1 MTDEELAAELMS
13 AAVAKHERWQ
23 ALAAESEVRRKAA
36 EEAEAKRKAE
46 EEEAEAKRKAEEE
59 ERKRI
64 EAEERKRIAKGDRE
78 LAKAYDRCKKYPEAL
93 EILRDDQPHDIYE
106 AVSVA
111 LSGHKIL
118 LNNDGARRG
127 YKHETGLGE
136 GERKRFFRMF
146 ATRENGGI
154 SIARLAEDI
163 VQEICDVNGIRYDN
177 NDARGIIIEMLAS
190 SDGPSDIY
198 NYIRNRRIEQAN
210 SIVDHYEYE
219 EECSLREEFWHEM
232 HMTPEEWDVYNDY
245 REEELKELDNHFRDF
260 DFSEHY
266 ANIAERIEK
275 DYVNG
280 KDINRKGESDA
291 EGGGDQSNVPVG
303 TLVRGEGL
311 PKEGSSGEVSTGF
324 ENVKKDLLRSSDHGE
339 RLDREATGEGSDV
352 GIGQAERGNG
362 GKEPTEAEK
371 EAGNYMKGN
380 VSIVGKTDNQGNPL
394 NADGTLKLEKITSI
408 DELRDEDFS
417 APTRNVE
424 LPALPRNVDEAIGA
438 NGKPVIIKKNIFER
452 NAKHHAELTAEDS
465 RNILQS
471 ALYNANLYGQN
482 QKAKRPYNWVVIN
495 TKDKEGNNRL
505 VLIEL
510 SSEKE
515 NAEIVH
521 WYYLRDES
529 LETIKRQAEREGGHI
544 LILPSEGSEEAG
556 GLSSRTPDLSSD
568 GKGNT
573 LSSEK
578 QGADA
583 KNGDGVE
590 DYAEMDEYVPQTW
603 DENSSLRDVEAR
615 LKLLEDAF
623 YYPWEALGKKI
634 FPEYID
640 FINEKGDLK
649 DKYGSGD
656 KVPKE
661 EADAL
666 FAKYAGYI
674 ERYNAMRE
682 EIYSLRELRDR
693 LEAKM
698 SREQKEEE
706 SRREMAELLAKHNGY
721 LRGMSNLRMW
731 NVDRYLSKLK
741 KIDGEVATVS
751 EFIDRW
757 LADGSLRISK
767 REYKPQIDRRK
778 WNQMSGQE
786 QAAWEASH
794 NKPKT
799 EYLVNDY
806 DLGKT
811 AYDYA
816 RWLMSQKKKG
826 KLGDVVK
833 EQKAVGA
840 EEVSPREAAL
850 RDSLVGVLRDAGV
863 EVVTDVEEGQRVLD
877 SAEGSDVRMQAMFSN
892 LRNAVEFIKSH
903 LKKTRGGQF
912 EIFIPESVNKRVEQ
926 RLGHAVKQHMIDVG
940 GMNHGYNNHGENG
953 RKLRTGDIP
962 LTKED
967 MELAPYILMCPDKV
981 VLGSQNNGIASV
993 LYIKYLSN
1001 GRVVYIEA
1009 EGNIDGTVLVSKNM
1023 WANADPHKLS
1033 PRKVVDARQND
1044 APKLTSG
1051 NVILKEDAAKI
1062 RKDAEDA
1069 IRNDEKIRQHKVYHG
1084 SGADFDAFD
1093 NNHMSE
1099 GEGAQAYGWGTYVT
1113 EVEAI
1118 GRNYA
1123 IVNNNSLRKSK
1134 LESDI
1139 YRLKEALPFR
1149 RGEAKREGEEELK
1162 RLEEELSKFNT
1173 DWRSVLYT
1181 VEIPDDTGS
1190 NYLHWDKPVGREKS
1204 DKISKALYDR
1214 ILREDKDGSYEDEYS
1229 RAALRRELDSL
1240 SGIDGKDLYGTIS
1253 TYLGGDKAASEF
1265 LRDNGFV
1272 GVSYPSQFRSGGRKD
1287 GARNY
1292 VVFDEKDMEI
1302 TDKVK
1307 FFRRGDGE
1315 AYGYTVDGKIYID
1328 PRIAT
1333 AETPIHEYS
1342 HLWSAFMRKANPK
1355 AWGDIVKLMK
1365 DCTDI
1370 WDQVARD
1377 YPELKTEDDIAEEV
1391 LTHYSGRRGAER
1403 LRAEMQRAME
1413 SAGKDVK
1420 KQVMIASMFEG
1431 VRRALSRFW
1440 RGVADLFHI
1449 RFTSAEDVADRV
1461 LADMLN
1467 GFNPV
1472 EAGKKLGARA
1482 WVAEVKD
1489 SFERYRGRNPE
1500 ARQLSLFDD
1509 DSKVQPEARQLS
1521 LFDDTEVD
1529 GSGRII
1535 EPERQSEMDRNAEK
1549 VNSSLDEFTDEYAE
1563 YLRLLDET
1571 EGSEDF
1577 VPEEAEARVMDLRDK
1592 LVEDMMEYHRSA
1604 GMGEAEARKRSWE
1617 LVNQTM
1623 TDINIALLRKGKSG
1637 NIELLPEETIKV
1649 KRMNESE
1656 EAKEWLPELGEG
1668 EFCYMERKFSE
1679 DKSFVFSAPEHI
1691 ESMDDVAYIFKQ
1703 LEKYSVEHS
1712 FLALVKDG
1720 KVTVVHLGMGNATSA
1735 IVNMAAARAALDKFD
1750 PDMVYFVHNH
1760 PSGVLTASIP
1770 DVDSLQTLRDMT
1782 KGKVECEALIIDT
1795 LSGKYAQFGL
1805 DGKSR
1810 ILDLPKGFDNE
1821 VDVKVQAH
1829 DKMEYAPDFTPD
1841 NKKQVLRAESVAKYV
1856 SSLRVGTGDKV
1867 GVLVMNQ
1874 QNHILANLY
1883 LPMEEDMRVL
1893 GDDIAGKV
1901 VRFGGNRVIVYTNNG
1916 QMLEVGKA
1924 LEDAIKRRSGN
1935 SVRLLDVL
1943 RLKKDGD
1950 FQALSESV
1958 FEADE
1963 EYGDKV
1969 RYNMG
1974 DGAETFADR
1983 QRRAVENKGTVMP
1996 GLNSAVVKVVEVPR
2010 HSYTGNIAEATQ
2022 QAIEAAKAK
2031 YAPNGEPKTLHYD
2044 NFGVKFDYTISGNA
2058 LKIVLS
2064 PKHQGKSVNKGS
2076 HLALAEHLDNIIG
2089 NSIEVEEHPDRIKI
2103 DGARGD
2109 SPVNPNALMHRFYGL
2124 ARIDGAEYRVMT
2136 LMREDSRYEENNGI
2150 HSYEVQTIEVLD
2162 EKTPSTSNGE
2172 GTPNSELEAYPVAKL
2187 IKDVV
2192 KTMDSGKKVLAESRK
2207 ADSFEPISTNQVDM
2221 RLEAERLSAELN
2233 TPVRIITDAE
2243 GAASLP
2249 TVRQRRAKGF
2259 WSEKDGIVV
2268 ILSNHKDV
2276 ADVAGTVLHEIVG
2289 HNGLRVLFP
2298 LRA

>member
-291 EGGGDQSNVPVG
+291 EGGGDQANVPVG
-303 TLVRGEGL
+303 ALVRGEGI

-324 ENVKKDLLRSSDHGE
+324 ENVKKDLLRSPDHGE

-1229 RAALRRELDSL
+1229 RAALKRELDSL

-1472 EAGKKLGARA
+1472 EAGKKLGERA
-1482 WVAEVKD
+1482 GVAEVKD
-1489 SFERYRGRNPE
+1489 SFERYRGRNPR

-1509 DSKVQPEARQLS
+1509 DSKSQPEARQLS
-1521 LFDDTEVD
+1521 LFDDAEVD

-1535 EPERQSEMDRNAEK
+1535 EPERQAEMDRNAEK

-1637 NIELLPEETIKV
+1637 NIELLPEDTIKV

-1735 IVNMAAARAALDKFD
+1735 IVNMAAARAALDKFN

-2289 HNGLRVLFP
+2289 HDGLRVLFP

>member
-352 GIGQAERGNG
+352 GTGQAERGNG

-590 DYAEMDEYVPQTW
+590 DYAEMDEYVPQAW

-1229 RAALRRELDSL
+1229 RAALKRELDSL

-1370 WDQVARD
+1370 WDQVTRD

-1420 KQVMIASMFEG
+1420 KQTMIASMFEG

-1623 TDINIALLRKGKSG
+1623 TEINIALLRKGKSG

-2289 HNGLRVLFP
+2289 HDGLRVLFP

>member
-1 MTDEELAAELMS
+1 M
-13 AAVAKHERWQ
+13 
-23 ALAAESEVRRKAA
+23 
-36 EEAEAKRKAE
+36 
-46 EEEAEAKRKAEEE
+46 
-59 ERKRI
+59 
-64 EAEERKRIAKGDRE
+64 
-78 LAKAYDRCKKYPEAL
+78 
-93 EILRDDQPHDIYE
+93 
-106 AVSVA
+106 
-111 LSGHKIL
+111 
-118 LNNDGARRG
+118 
-127 YKHETGLGE
+127 
-136 GERKRFFRMF
+136 
-146 ATRENGGI
+146 
-154 SIARLAEDI
+154 
-163 VQEICDVNGIRYDN
+163 
-177 NDARGIIIEMLAS
+177 
-190 SDGPSDIY
+190 
-198 NYIRNRRIEQAN
+198 
-210 SIVDHYEYE
+210 
-219 EECSLREEFWHEM
+219 
-232 HMTPEEWDVYNDY
+232 
-245 REEELKELDNHFRDF
+245 
-260 DFSEHY
+260 
-266 ANIAERIEK
+266 
-275 DYVNG
+275 
-280 KDINRKGESDA
+280 
-291 EGGGDQSNVPVG
+291 
-303 TLVRGEGL
+303 
-311 PKEGSSGEVSTGF
+311 
-324 ENVKKDLLRSSDHGE
+324 
-339 RLDREATGEGSDV
+339 
-352 GIGQAERGNG
+352 
-362 GKEPTEAEK
+362 
-371 EAGNYMKGN
+371 
-380 VSIVGKTDNQGNPL
+380 
-394 NADGTLKLEKITSI
+394 
-408 DELRDEDFS
+408 
-417 APTRNVE
+417 
-424 LPALPRNVDEAIGA
+424 
-438 NGKPVIIKKNIFER
+438 
-452 NAKHHAELTAEDS
+452 
-465 RNILQS
+465 
-471 ALYNANLYGQN
+471 
-482 QKAKRPYNWVVIN
+482 
-495 TKDKEGNNRL
+495 
-505 VLIEL
+505 
-510 SSEKE
+510 
-515 NAEIVH
+515 H

-778 WNQMSGQE
+778 WNRMSGQE

-2221 RLEAERLSAELN
+2221 RSEAERLSAELN

>member
-1 MTDEELAAELMS
+1 M
-13 AAVAKHERWQ
+13 
-23 ALAAESEVRRKAA
+23 
-36 EEAEAKRKAE
+36 
-46 EEEAEAKRKAEEE
+46 
-59 ERKRI
+59 
-64 EAEERKRIAKGDRE
+64 DR
-78 LAKAYDRCKKYPEAL
+78 
-93 EILRDDQPHDIYE
+93 
-106 AVSVA
+106 
-111 LSGHKIL
+111 
-118 LNNDGARRG
+118 
-127 YKHETGLGE
+127 
-136 GERKRFFRMF
+136 
-146 ATRENGGI
+146 
-154 SIARLAEDI
+154 
-163 VQEICDVNGIRYDN
+163 
-177 NDARGIIIEMLAS
+177 
-190 SDGPSDIY
+190 
-198 NYIRNRRIEQAN
+198 
-210 SIVDHYEYE
+210 YEYE
-219 EECSLREEFWHEM
+219 EECSLREDFWYEM
-232 HMTPEEWDVYNDY
+232 HMTPEEWDAYNDY

-275 DYVNG
+275 EYANG
-280 KDINRKGESDA
+280 KDINRKGESNA

-362 GKEPTEAEK
+362 GVLPEGVSVDGEGETAARVRAEAEEERQRREAEESGARAEEEEKPKYDEHGNLIEQNTDPQPIGKGMFGNIYDQFRGRLK
-371 EAGNYMKGN
+371 EAFDFLIKRKSGDLLGVFHRDGFGDIDLVWGDKRGGAEH
-380 VSIVGKTDNQGNPL
+380 IIDKHVGEGKSFATEEE
-394 NADGTLKLEKITSI
+394 AFTEI
-408 DELRDEDFS
+408 DR
-417 APTRNVE
+417 
-424 LPALPRNVDEAIGA
+424 
-438 NGKPVIIKKNIFER
+438 IIKTGKKDFENGDKVVFKDGNKIVTVRKNWREKGKKI
-452 NAKHHAELTAEDS
+452 ADK
-465 RNILQS
+465 
-471 ALYNANLYGQN
+471 
-482 QKAKRPYNWVVIN
+482 NWVLSAY
-495 TKDKEGNNRL
+495 DKT
-505 VLIEL
+505 
-510 SSEKE
+510 SADSESPVATNK
-515 NAEIVH
+515 
-521 WYYLRDES
+521 S
-529 LETIKRQAEREGGHI
+529 LA
-544 LILPSEGSEEAG
+544 GSAT
-556 GLSSRTPDLSSD
+556 SVSD
-568 GKGNT
+568 GKVNT

-1592 LVEDMMEYHRSA
+1592 LVEDLMEYHRSA

-1637 NIELLPEETIKV
+1637 NIELLPEDTIKV

-1720 KVTVVHLGMGNATSA
+1720 KATVVHLGMGNATTTV
-1735 IVNMAAARAALDKFD
+1735 VNMAAARAALDKFD

-1760 PSGVLTASIP
+1760 PSGVLTASWP
-1770 DVDSLQTLRDMT
+1770 DMDSLETLRNMT

-1805 DGKSR
+1805 GGHSR

-1841 NKKQVLRAESVAKYV
+1841 KKEQTNSAGDIVKYV
-1856 SSLRVGTGDKV
+1856 SSLRVGVGDKV

-2289 HNGLRVLFP
+2289 HDGLRVLFP

>member
-324 ENVKKDLLRSSDHGE
+324 ENVKKDLLRSPDHGE

-863 EVVTDVEEGQRVLD
+863 EVVTDVAEGQRVLD
-877 SAEGSDVRMQAMFSN
+877 KANGDAKVQAK
-892 LRNAVEFIKSH
+892 I
-903 LKKTRGGQF
+903 
-912 EIFIPESVNKRVEQ
+912 
-926 RLGHAVKQHMIDVG
+926 
-940 GMNHGYNNHGENG
+940 GENEQ
-953 RKLRTGDIP
+953 KL
-962 LTKED
+962 
-967 MELAPYILMCPDKV
+967 
-981 VLGSQNNGIASV
+981 
-993 LYIKYLSN
+993 
-1001 GRVVYIEA
+1001 
-1009 EGNIDGTVLVSKNM
+1009 
-1023 WANADPHKLS
+1023 
-1033 PRKVVDARQND
+1033 
-1044 APKLTSG
+1044 
-1051 NVILKEDAAKI
+1051 
-1062 RKDAEDA
+1062 
-1069 IRNDEKIRQHKVYHG
+1069 RQHKVYHG

-1420 KQVMIASMFEG
+1420 NQVMIASMFEG

-2221 RLEAERLSAELN
+2221 RSEAERLSAELN

-2289 HNGLRVLFP
+2289 HDGLRVLFP